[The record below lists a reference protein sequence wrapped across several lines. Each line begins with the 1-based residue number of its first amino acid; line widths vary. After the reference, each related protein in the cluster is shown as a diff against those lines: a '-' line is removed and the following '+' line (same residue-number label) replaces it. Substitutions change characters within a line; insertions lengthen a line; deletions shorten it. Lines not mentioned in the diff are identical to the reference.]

1 MPRED
6 QENFTKMHH
15 QYHIKT
21 KLTQTQDSKSLSKE
35 IFSKRYNNN
44 SNLPLKKRFCITL
57 TEKYLKIIKEEE
69 ISLRCLE
76 QKEQNTKSSEE
87 MNQNLQHIE
96 KRKVD
101 IIPGV
106 IRHTSCPNIH
116 LAFYFKYDK

>member
-15 QYHIKT
+15 QYYMKT

-44 SNLPLKKRFCITL
+44 NILPLKKRFCINL

-76 QKEQNTKSSEE
+76 QKKQNTKSSEE
-87 MNQNLQHIE
+87 MNQNLQHVE
-96 KRKVD
+96 K
-101 IIPGV
+101 
-106 IRHTSCPNIH
+106 
-116 LAFYFKYDK
+116 

>member
-6 QENFTKMHH
+6 QENSTKMHH
-15 QYHIKT
+15 QYYMKT

-96 KRKVD
+96 NRKVD

>member
-1 MPRED
+1 
-6 QENFTKMHH
+6 MHH
-15 QYHIKT
+15 QYYIKT

-44 SNLPLKKRFCITL
+44 NNLPLKKRFCITL

-69 ISLRCLE
+69 ISLRSLE

-87 MNQNLQHIE
+87 MSQNVQHIE

>member
-1 MPRED
+1 MPRKAD
-6 QENFTKMHH
+6 QENVTEMHH
-15 QYHIKT
+15 QYNIKANF
-21 KLTQTQDSKSLSKE
+21 TQKQDSKFKE
-35 IFSKRYNNN
+35 VINKRYN
-44 SNLPLKKRFCITL
+44 NLPLKKRFCINL

-76 QKEQNTKSSEE
+76 QKKQNTKSSEE
-87 MNQNLQHIE
+87 MNHIE

-116 LAFYFKYDK
+116 LAFYFKCNK

>member
-1 MPRED
+1 MPREY

-15 QYHIKT
+15 QYYIKT
-21 KLTQTQDSKSLSKE
+21 KLTQTQDSKLLSKE

-44 SNLPLKKRFCITL
+44 NNLPLKKRFCITL

-87 MNQNLQHIE
+87 MSQNVQHIE

>member
-15 QYHIKT
+15 QYYIKT

-44 SNLPLKKRFCITL
+44 NNLPLKKRFCITL

-87 MNQNLQHIE
+87 MSQNVQHIE

-116 LAFYFKYDK
+116 IAFDFKYDK

>member
-1 MPRED
+1 MPREY

-15 QYHIKT
+15 QYYMKT

-44 SNLPLKKRFCITL
+44 NNLPLKKRFCITL
-57 TEKYLKIIKEEE
+57 TKKCMEITKEEKRP
-69 ISLRCLE
+69 LVL
-76 QKEQNTKSSEE
+76 KEKNTKSSEE

-96 KRKVD
+96 NRKVD

-116 LAFYFKYDK
+116 LAFYFKYNK

>member
-1 MPRED
+1 MPRRAD
-6 QENFTKMHH
+6 PENVTKMHH
-15 QYHIKT
+15 QDYIKT
-21 KLTQTQDSKSLSKE
+21 KLTQKQNSKSLSKG
-35 IFSKRYNNN
+35 IISRRYYNN
-44 SNLPLKKRFCITL
+44 NLPLKKRFCITL

-87 MNQNLQHIE
+87 MNQNLQHNVV
-96 KRKVD
+96 RKVD